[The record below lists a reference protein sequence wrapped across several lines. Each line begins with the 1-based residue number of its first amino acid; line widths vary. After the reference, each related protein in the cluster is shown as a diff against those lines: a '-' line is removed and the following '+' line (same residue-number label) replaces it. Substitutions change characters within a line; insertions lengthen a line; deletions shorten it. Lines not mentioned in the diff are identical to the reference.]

1 MGLNREKTGK
11 TNTNAFVAELADAHA
26 SGACE
31 VTLVQV
37 RSLSKAKTNNGC
49 CKQQCLRSLN
59 DKSCDF
65 EQPLFVLYFER

>member
-11 TNTNAFVAELADAHA
+11 TNTKAFVAELADAHA

-37 RSLSKAKTNNGC
+37 RSLSKAMK
-49 CKQQCLRSLN
+49 KESA
-59 DKSCDF
+59 D
-65 EQPLFVLYFER
+65 